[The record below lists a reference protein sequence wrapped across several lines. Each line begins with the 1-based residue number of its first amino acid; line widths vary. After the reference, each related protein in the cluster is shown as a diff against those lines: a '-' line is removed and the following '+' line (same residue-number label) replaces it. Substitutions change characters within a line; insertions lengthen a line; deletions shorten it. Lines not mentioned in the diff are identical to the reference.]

1 MIVIFIIL
9 LIIKKETILNDTEIF
24 LIMDNSYFIIL
35 YIYIYIYKAKQIAH
49 GDTIK
54 ENRE

>member
-35 YIYIYIYKAKQIAH
+35 YIYIYKAKQIAH